1 MKKNKFNPGIRI
13 TIFFVFFAILF
24 FSLGL
29 WQIERGQ
36 AKTTI
41 LAEFEDNLS
50 NTPTYLNQESKR
62 WDRVYVKGI
71 WDSSKQIL
79 VDNVINRGVVG
90 YKVLTPLRIIETN
103 QLILVDRGWIKQNKF
118 RDILPNIEL
127 VEGDEVIS
135 GILEYPEL
143 GLVLSEDLISKEW
156 PKVSQTKSLEVI
168 SKEYDEFIYPMILL
182 ADPILKN
189 SLEYIKITP
198 TNMTPTKHYGYS
210 AQWFLM
216 FLVLCLMSVSYTHLT
231 LPTKRIV

>member
-1 MKKNKFNPGIRI
+1 MEKNKFNPGIRI

-50 NTPTYLNQESKR
+50 KTPTYLNQESKR
-62 WDRVYVKGI
+62 WDRVYVKGK

-156 PKVSQTKSLEVI
+156 PKVSQTKNLEVI

-216 FLVLCLMSVSYTHLT
+216 FLVLCLMYLWYGF
-231 LPTKRIV
+231 KKNEK

>member
-50 NTPTYLNQESKR
+50 NKPTYINQESKR

-216 FLVLCLMSVSYTHLT
+216 FLVLCLMYLWYGF
-231 LPTKRIV
+231 KKNEK

>member
-1 MKKNKFNPGIRI
+1 MVKNKFNPGIRI
-13 TIFFVFFAILF
+13 TIFFVFFGILF

-50 NTPTYLNQESKR
+50 KTPVYLNQESKK
-62 WDRVYVKGI
+62 WDRVYVKGK
-71 WDSSKQIL
+71 WDNSKQIL
-79 VDNVINRGVVG
+79 VDNVINRGIAG

-103 QLILVDRGWIKQNKF
+103 QLILVDRGWIKQNKY
-118 RDILPNIEL
+118 REILPNIEL
-127 VEGDEVIS
+127 IQADEVVS

-143 GLVLSEDLISKEW
+143 GLVLSEDLVSKEW
-156 PKVSQTKSLEVI
+156 PKISQTKNLEVI

-216 FLVLCLMSVSYTHLT
+216 FLVLCLMYLWYGF
-231 LPTKRIV
+231 KKNEK

>member
-1 MKKNKFNPGIRI
+1 MEKNKFNPGIRI

-24 FSLGL
+24 FSLGF

-50 NTPTYLNQESKR
+50 KTPTYLNQESKR
-62 WDRVYVKGI
+62 WDRVYVKGK

-79 VDNVINRGVVG
+79 VDNVINRGIVG

-103 QLILVDRGWIKQNKF
+103 QLMLVDRGWIKQNKF

-156 PKVSQTKSLEVI
+156 PKVSQTKNLEVI

-216 FLVLCLMSVSYTHLT
+216 FLVLCLMYLWYGF
-231 LPTKRIV
+231 KKNEK

>member
-1 MKKNKFNPGIRI
+1 MEKNKFNHGIRI

-135 GILEYPEL
+135 GILEQPEL

-216 FLVLCLMSVSYTHLT
+216 FLVLCLMYLWYGF
-231 LPTKRIV
+231 KKNEK

>member
-1 MKKNKFNPGIRI
+1 MVKNKFNPGIRI

-50 NTPTYLNQESKR
+50 KTPVYLNQESKK
-62 WDRVYVKGI
+62 WDRVYVKGK
-71 WDSSKQIL
+71 WDNSKQIL
-79 VDNVINRGVVG
+79 VDNIINRGIAG

-103 QLILVDRGWIKQNKF
+103 QLILVDRGWIKQNKY
-118 RDILPNIEL
+118 REILPNIEL
-127 VEGDEVIS
+127 IEADEVVS

-143 GLVLSEDLISKEW
+143 GLVLSEDLVSKEW
-156 PKVSQTKSLEVI
+156 PKISQTKNLEVI

-216 FLVLCLMSVSYTHLT
+216 FLVLCLMYLWYGF
-231 LPTKRIV
+231 KKNEK

>member
-1 MKKNKFNPGIRI
+1 MVINKFNPGIRI

-50 NTPTYLNQESKR
+50 KTPVYLNQESKK
-62 WDRVYVKGI
+62 WDRVYVKGK
-71 WDSSKQIL
+71 WDNSKQIL
-79 VDNVINRGVVG
+79 VDNVINRGIAG

-103 QLILVDRGWIKQNKF
+103 QLILVDRGWIKQNKY
-118 RDILPNIEL
+118 REILPNIEL
-127 VEGDEVIS
+127 IEADEAVS

-143 GLVLSEDLISKEW
+143 GLVLSEDLVSKEW
-156 PKVSQTKSLEVI
+156 PKISQTKNLEVI

-216 FLVLCLMSVSYTHLT
+216 FLVLCLMYLWYGF
-231 LPTKRIV
+231 KKNEK

>member
-1 MKKNKFNPGIRI
+1 MVKNKFNPGIRI

-216 FLVLCLMSVSYTHLT
+216 FLVLCLMYLWYGF
-231 LPTKRIV
+231 KKNEK

>member
-1 MKKNKFNPGIRI
+1 MEKNKFNPGIRI

-24 FSLGL
+24 FSLGF

-103 QLILVDRGWIKQNKF
+103 QLILVDRGWVKQNKF

-135 GILEYPEL
+135 GILEQPEL

-216 FLVLCLMSVSYTHLT
+216 FLVLCLMYLWYGF
-231 LPTKRIV
+231 KKNEK

>member
-1 MKKNKFNPGIRI
+1 MVKNKFNPGIRI
-13 TIFFVFFAILF
+13 TIFFVFFAVLF

-50 NTPTYLNQESKR
+50 KTPVYLNQESKK
-62 WDRVYVKGI
+62 WDRVYVKGK
-71 WDSSKQIL
+71 WDNSKQIL
-79 VDNVINRGVVG
+79 VDNVINRGVAG

-103 QLILVDRGWIKQNKF
+103 QLILVDRGWIKQNKY
-118 RDILPNIEL
+118 REILPNIEL
-127 VEGDEVIS
+127 IEANEAIS

-143 GLVLSEDLISKEW
+143 GLVLSEDLVTKEW
-156 PKVSQTKSLEVI
+156 PKISQTKNLGVI

-216 FLVLCLMSVSYTHLT
+216 FLVLCLMYLWYGF
-231 LPTKRIV
+231 KKNEK

>member
-1 MKKNKFNPGIRI
+1 MEKNKFNPGIRI

-62 WDRVYVKGI
+62 WDRVYVKGK

-79 VDNVINRGVVG
+79 VDNVINRGIVG

-127 VEGDEVIS
+127 VDGDEVIS

-216 FLVLCLMSVSYTHLT
+216 FLVLCLMYLWYGF
-231 LPTKRIV
+231 KKNEK

>member
-1 MKKNKFNPGIRI
+1 MEKNKFNPGIRI

-36 AKTTI
+36 AKTII

-50 NTPTYLNQESKR
+50 KTPTYLNQESKR
-62 WDRVYVKGI
+62 WDRVYVKGK

-103 QLILVDRGWIKQNKF
+103 QLMLVDRGWIKQNKF

-156 PKVSQTKSLEVI
+156 PKVSQTKNLEVI

-189 SLEYIKITP
+189 SLEYIKIIP

-216 FLVLCLMSVSYTHLT
+216 FLVLCLMYLWYGF
-231 LPTKRIV
+231 KKNEK

>member
-1 MKKNKFNPGIRI
+1 MVKNKFNPGIRI

-50 NTPTYLNQESKR
+50 KTPLYLNQESKK
-62 WDRVYVKGI
+62 WDRIYVTGK
-71 WDSSKQIL
+71 WDNSKQIL
-79 VDNVINRGVVG
+79 VDNVINRGVAG

-103 QLILVDRGWIKQNKF
+103 QLILVDRGWIKQNKY
-118 RDILPNIEL
+118 REILPNIEL
-127 VEGDEVIS
+127 IEADEVVS

-143 GLVLSEDLISKEW
+143 GLVLSEDLVSKEW
-156 PKVSQTKSLEVI
+156 PKISQTKNLEVI

-216 FLVLCLMSVSYTHLT
+216 FLVLCLMYLWYGF
-231 LPTKRIV
+231 KKNEK

>member
-1 MKKNKFNPGIRI
+1 MEKNKFNPGIRI

-36 AKTTI
+36 AKTII

-50 NTPTYLNQESKR
+50 KTPTYLNQESKR
-62 WDRVYVKGI
+62 WDRVYVKGK

-103 QLILVDRGWIKQNKF
+103 QLMLVDRGWIKQNKF

-127 VEGDEVIS
+127 VDGDEVIS

-143 GLVLSEDLISKEW
+143 GFVLSEDLISKEW
-156 PKVSQTKSLEVI
+156 PKVSQTKNLEVI

-216 FLVLCLMSVSYTHLT
+216 FLVLCLMYLWYGF
-231 LPTKRIV
+231 KKNEK

>member
-1 MKKNKFNPGIRI
+1 MEKNKFNPGIRI

-24 FSLGL
+24 FSLGF

-50 NTPTYLNQESKR
+50 KTPTYLNQESKR
-62 WDRVYVKGI
+62 WDRVYVKGK

-79 VDNVINRGVVG
+79 VDNVINRGIVG

-103 QLILVDRGWIKQNKF
+103 QLILVDRGWVKQNKF

-135 GILEYPEL
+135 GILEQPEL

-216 FLVLCLMSVSYTHLT
+216 FLVLCLMYLWYGF
-231 LPTKRIV
+231 KKNEK